1 LEAKKHVWPIVGLLA
16 VLFSAWLLY
25 GELRNVSLDDLWES
39 LMAISPRDWLL
50 ATGATILAYAALAG
64 YDHIALLHLRRHV
77 DWRFVTVCSFTTY
90 ALSHNIGASVLSG
103 GLVRYRAYTSRGLSG
118 SDVGIL
124 VALCSFTFG
133 LGTAMLTGIV
143 LLLEPQLTERFA
155 DLLPLQVS
163 TFMGVLL
170 LLGVALYALGSVLK
184 LRPLRVG
191 SLKLEYPRPGIVFR
205 QLAVGPVE
213 LIGAAGIIYFTLPE
227 AGNPGFIVV
236 LGIFLASFSAALL
249 SHAPG
254 GLGVLEL
261 LFIVGLPEMAPEDV
275 LASLLVFRLL
285 YLLIPL
291 AIALLVVL
299 GFERGQLLQSRG

>member
-1 LEAKKHVWPIVGLLA
+1 LEVGKHVWPVVGLVA

-25 GELRNVSLDDLWES
+25 GELRNTSLDDLWDS
-39 LMAISPRDWLL
+39 LTAISLRDWLL
-50 ATGATILAYAALAG
+50 AVAATLLAYAALAG
-64 YDHIALLHLRRHV
+64 YDHVALLHLRRHV

-90 ALSHNIGASVLSG
+90 ALSHNIGASVFSG

-118 SDVGIL
+118 SEVGIL
-124 VALCSFTFG
+124 VALCSVTFA
-133 LGTAMLTGIV
+133 LGAVILMGVV
-143 LLLEPQLTERFA
+143 LILEPEFTERFA

-170 LLGVALYALGSVLK
+170 LLGVALYALGSLLK
-184 LRPLRVG
+184 LPPLKLG
-191 SLKLEYPRPGIVFR
+191 SLKLEYPSPGIVLR
-205 QLAVGPVE
+205 QLAVGPIE
-213 LIGAAGIIYFTLPE
+213 LIGAAAIIYFTLPE
-227 AGNPGFIVV
+227 TGNPGFVVV
-236 LGIFLASFSAALL
+236 LGIFLTSFCAALL

-261 LFIVGLPEMAPEDV
+261 VFIIGLPEMAPQDV
-275 LASLLVFRLL
+275 LAALLVFRLL

-299 GFERGQLLQSRG
+299 GFERGQLLRSRD